1 MEIALVLIALVVGAA
16 VPVQAGVNAT
26 LARHAGR
33 AEWAAFVSFAVGL
46 LGLAAYLAAARIRPP
61 PLAALAGA
69 PAWSWAGGLLGA
81 FYVTAI
87 VVLTPRL
94 GFALTL
100 ALTIAGQ
107 MVAALALDHAGAL
120 GLEARPVTVTR
131 LAGAALLLAGVVLM
145 KR

>member
-1 MEIALVLIALVVGAA
+1 LEIALVLVALVVGAM

-46 LGLAAYLAAARIRPP
+46 LGLAAYLVAARIRPP
-61 PLAALAGA
+61 PLSAFTGA
-69 PAWSWAGGLLGA
+69 PAWSWMGGLLGA
-81 FYVTAI
+81 LYVTAI

-94 GFALTL
+94 GFTLTL
-100 ALTIAGQ
+100 ALTLAGQ
-107 MVAALALDHAGAL
+107 MVAAMALDHAGAL

-131 LAGAALLLAGVVLM
+131 LAGAALLFAGVLLM
-145 KR
+145 RR